1 MLFIGDV
8 MLIISVR
15 NQVLHSKFLESNGLK
30 STKESTYGV
39 PNLAVPNLAVL
50 ILRKMIR
57 SILKITFFSNN
68 LMIEK
73 ARSLNLSPLCTPC
86 NNLVCDH

>member
-15 NQVLHSKFLESNGLK
+15 NEVLHSKFLKSNGLK
-30 STKESTYGV
+30 STKESTYG
-39 PNLAVPNLAVL
+39 VPNLAVL

-57 SILKITFFSNN
+57 SILKITFFF
-68 LMIEK
+68 K
-73 ARSLNLSPLCTPC
+73 QLN
-86 NNLVCDH
+86 D